1 MVNDTTFYIQK
12 KYIALKTSGALWG
25 SQAQRPFSPPFL
37 VGKTPAIMTFHEFQ
51 RVDLNSCKSREQ
63 QPRNHLRQD

>member
-25 SQAQRPFSPPFL
+25 SQAQRPFSPTFL
-37 VGKTPAIMTFHEFQ
+37 VGKTPAIMTFPGFQ
-51 RVDLNSCKSREQ
+51 GSDWNSC
-63 QPRNHLRQD
+63 

>member
-37 VGKTPAIMTFHEFQ
+37 VGKTPAIMTFPGF
-51 RVDLNSCKSREQ
+51 RGSDWNSC
-63 QPRNHLRQD
+63 